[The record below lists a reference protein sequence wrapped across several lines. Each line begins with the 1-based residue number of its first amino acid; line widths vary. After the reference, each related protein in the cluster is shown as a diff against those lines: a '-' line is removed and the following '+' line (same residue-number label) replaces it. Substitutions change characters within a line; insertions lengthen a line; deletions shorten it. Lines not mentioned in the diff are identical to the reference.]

1 MIFNQA
7 GLDLIKQFEGCSLVA
22 YQDQGGVW
30 SIGYGHT
37 LGVKHG
43 QTCTPEEALQYL
55 DSDIA
60 EISKQVTALLTNDQL
75 NSNQF
80 SALVCFAYNLGSGNL
95 AKSTLLNCIN
105 TYHVDEAANEFE
117 RWVKVDGIPNEGLL
131 RRRQAEKTLFLTPA

>member
-1 MIFNQA
+1 MTFNQD

-37 LGVKHG
+37 KDVKYG
-43 QTCTPEEALQYL
+43 QTCTADEALQL
-55 DSDIA
+55 LNSDI
-60 EISKQVTALLTNDQL
+60 EETSKQVTALLTNDQL

-95 AKSTLLNCIN
+95 AQSTLLNCIN
-105 TYHVDEAANEFE
+105 TYHTDEAANEFE
-117 RWVKVDGIPNEGLL
+117 RWMKLGGIPNEGLL
-131 RRRQAEKTLFLTPA
+131 RRRQAEKALFLKPV